1 MRVIGGIAK
10 GRQLAGPRAM
20 GTRPTSDLVRE
31 ALFDVIGPGIAGAR
45 FLDLYAG
52 TGAVGV
58 EALSRG
64 ATAAV
69 FVEKSKLQVD
79 VIRDNLTRTGLGQ
92 SAHLLATDVMRGAA
106 TLAAQGDTFEYV
118 FMDPP
123 YASRDLPQ
131 VMAAVAPLV
140 SVGGWMIV
148 EHAQRT
154 EVPNLPGFVLKRRL
168 RYGDTGITIMER
180 HREADHS

>member
-1 MRVIGGIAK
+1 LRVIGGIAK
-10 GRQLAGPRAM
+10 GRQLAGPRTL

-31 ALFDVIGPGIAGAR
+31 ALFDVIGPGIVGAS

-64 ATAAV
+64 AAEAV
-69 FVEKSKLQVD
+69 FVEKSQAQAR
-79 VIRDNLTRTGLGQ
+79 VIRDNLARTGLADASQ
-92 SAHLLATDVMRGAA
+92 VMVMDVVRAA
-106 TLAAQGDTFEYV
+106 AILAAQGARFQFV

-123 YASRDLPQ
+123 YASRDLPR
-131 VMAAVAPLV
+131 VIEAVAPLV
-140 SVGGWMIV
+140 SPGGWLIV
-148 EHAQRT
+148 EHAHST
-154 EVPNLPGFVLKRRL
+154 EVFNPPGLMLKRRL

-180 HREADHS
+180 HREADRS